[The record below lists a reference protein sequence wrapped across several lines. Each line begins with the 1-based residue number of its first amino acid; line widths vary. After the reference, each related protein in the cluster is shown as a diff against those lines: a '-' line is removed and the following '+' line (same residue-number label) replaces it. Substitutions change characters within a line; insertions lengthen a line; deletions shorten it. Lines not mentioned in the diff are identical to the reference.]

1 VEFALIRKAV
11 RMDDPTTPDM
21 AEVLRERVRAQKQLA
36 GQLQDFAGQWVAV
49 KDEEIVAHADSLA
62 DLLEIVDPDEVEVF
76 EVAKEQA
83 TACFF

>member
-1 VEFALIRKAV
+1 
-11 RMDDPTTPDM
+11 MDDRTPPDM
-21 AEVLRERVRAQKQLA
+21 AEVLRQRVRAQKELA
-36 GQLQDFAGQWVAV
+36 ERLQDFGGQWVAV

-62 DLLEIVDPDEVEVF
+62 DLLETVDPDEVEVF

>member
-1 VEFALIRKAV
+1 
-11 RMDDPTTPDM
+11 MDDRTTPDM
-21 AEVLRERVRAQKQLA
+21 AEVLRQRVRAQKELA
-36 GQLQDFAGQWVAV
+36 EHLQNFAGQWVAV

-62 DLLEIVDPDEVEVF
+62 DLLKTVDPDEVEVF